1 MFQHWVDEK
10 LIRERR
16 QHRSN
21 ALFNYERNSVEKERN
36 VSKIL
41 GPPVIAENYDESN
54 VRTEDGEGDDISG
67 LADLECEVS
76 GEVLSQMPFPN
87 VTETSKSSQIRQHRI
102 VVSSKT

>member
-54 VRTEDGEGDDISG
+54 VKTEDGESDDISG

-76 GEVLSQMPFPN
+76 GEVLVKCPFRMLLKLVSQ
-87 VTETSKSSQIRQHRI
+87 VKSDNIG
-102 VVSSKT
+102 